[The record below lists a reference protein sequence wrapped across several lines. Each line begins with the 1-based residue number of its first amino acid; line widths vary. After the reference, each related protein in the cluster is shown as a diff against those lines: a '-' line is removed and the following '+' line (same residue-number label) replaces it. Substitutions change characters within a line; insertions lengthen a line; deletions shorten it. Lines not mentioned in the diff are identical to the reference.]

1 MLAYAA
7 LIVLSAFDAPT
18 KTDTVHT
25 DGSRVLTCWLY
36 PGFMVKQLDAH
47 EKGAERLSF
56 VRYSGGAPACDRTI
70 AVGVEKVLDDW
81 GGYYAGA
88 LGDLVVF
95 NGDDGWN
102 GGMGFA
108 IYDTTTGNQVFKD
121 ARQGDMTVKDGTLTY
136 KRVTVLDC
144 NASTDKKCVAKGMKL
159 ANTKRDLGG
168 TCKKGYTSWLSNF
181 SAEVA
186 KFDAPCDATCKK
198 QRKTQLDSFRN
209 APSVI
214 AYEVSVDRTT
224 FAITPKNSNLGC
236 WPAN

>member
-1 MLAYAA
+1 MVTFVA
-7 LIVLSAFDAPT
+7 LLIISGFDKPA
-18 KTDTVHT
+18 KIDTVSS
-25 DGSRVLTCWLY
+25 DGNRTLSCWLY

-56 VRYSGGAPACDRTI
+56 VRYSGGAPTCDRTI

-121 ARQGDMTVKDGTLTY
+121 ARLGDMTSKDNVLLY
-136 KRVTVLDC
+136 KRVTNLGC
-144 NASTDKKCVAKGMKL
+144 NASADKNCVAKGMKV
-159 ANTKRDLGG
+159 AATKKDLGPI
-168 TCKKGYTSWLSNF
+168 CKKGYSTWLSKF
-181 SAEVA
+181 QASVA
-186 KFDAPCDATCKK
+186 KIDAPCDATCKK
-198 QRKTQLDSFRN
+198 ERKAQLESFRTS
-209 APSVI
+209 PSVI
-214 AYEVSVDRTT
+214 AYEVSVDRNG
-224 FAITPKNSNLGC
+224 FAITPKTNNLDC